1 MNRVVLTGAL
11 TKDIELRNMGD
22 GKAVAKFSLAVK
34 RPNGE
39 ADFINCVAFGT
50 QAETLSK
57 YVKKGGRIGVE
68 GHIQTGSYTN
78 AEGKKVYT
86 TDVMLEK
93 LEFLDRKPTT
103 ENEKSSSEIIREV
116 VEKENNFDS
125 ELPF

>member
-1 MNRVVLTGAL
+1 MNRVILTGNL

-34 RPNGE
+34 RINGE
-39 ADFINCVAFGT
+39 SDFISCVAFGT

-57 YVKKGGRIGVE
+57 CTRKGSKLGIE

-86 TDVMLEK
+86 TDVMLERM
-93 LEFLDRKPTT
+93 EFLDKKPTET
-103 ENEKSSSEIIREV
+103 EEKSSSQIIREV
-116 VEKENNFDS
+116 VEQNDEPEF
-125 ELPF
+125 PF